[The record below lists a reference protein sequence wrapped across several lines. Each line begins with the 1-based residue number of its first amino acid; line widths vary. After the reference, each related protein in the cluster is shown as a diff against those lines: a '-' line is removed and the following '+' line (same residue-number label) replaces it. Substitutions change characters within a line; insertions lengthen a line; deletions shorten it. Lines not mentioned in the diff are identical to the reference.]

1 MNQPSPETEPDFFNY
16 QPQPLADDPAS
27 QWRET
32 ADRFRGIDDDDPL
45 RIPEARLPGAVLRRI
60 GDKIL
65 RGLALDV
72 GSPPTT
78 KPDQPLK
85 PYTPPLPRPEWQP
98 AHPTSRQHLR
108 RRVGAIALAIS
119 LGAGSIAFGGPK
131 LIESLRTRSYDVDDR
146 TPTNEE
152 ICTTHQADQRALLV
166 VAAEFT
172 NDLSS
177 RRAAAKRIGHAI
189 RDQDDTRF
197 AVCYSQVNDYS
208 RVLTTEAVAN
218 LPAER
223 LVSWESFPG
232 RTNH

>member
-1 MNQPSPETEPDFFNY
+1 MNQAKSESEPDFFNY
-16 QPQPLADDPAS
+16 QPDQPAEASTS
-27 QWRET
+27 QWRKT

-45 RIPEARLPGAVLRRI
+45 WIPEAKLSGAVLRRI

-65 RGLALDV
+65 RGLALDL

-85 PYTPPLPRPEWQP
+85 PNPPPLSRPEWQP
-98 AHPTSRQHLR
+98 VRPTPRQRLR
-108 RRVGAIALAIS
+108 RRVGALALAIS

-131 LIESLRTRSYDVDDR
+131 LIESLKSRSYDVSDR

-152 ICTTHQADQRALLV
+152 ICTIQQAGQQALLV
-166 VAAEFT
+166 IAAEFT
-172 NDLSS
+172 NDPGS
-177 RRAAAKRIGHAI
+177 RRAAAKRIGHTI
-189 RDQDDTRF
+189 RDQDDPRF
-197 AVCYSQVNDYS
+197 AVCYSQINDYS
-208 RVLTTEAVAN
+208 RVLTDEAVAN

-232 RTNH
+232 RTNR